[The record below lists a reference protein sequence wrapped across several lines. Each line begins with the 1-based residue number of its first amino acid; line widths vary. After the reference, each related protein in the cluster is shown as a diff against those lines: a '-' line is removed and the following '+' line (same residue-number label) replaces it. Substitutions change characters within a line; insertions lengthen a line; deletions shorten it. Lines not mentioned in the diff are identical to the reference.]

1 MDNLDT
7 IELLID
13 EENDKPGVF
22 AISLVDA
29 PAIESN
35 FVALNSHKVEM
46 KVVDEEKRIVLGLA
60 LIPDKKIY
68 RNNKGYEYNIT
79 FSKDTVRKASE
90 LYLANLRA
98 NNTTVDHKMLVDG
111 VSLSESWIVE
121 DTNKDKTALYG
132 IEAPIGAW
140 AVSMKV
146 NNNDVWNDVKEGKY
160 LGFSIEGIFDEKM
173 KVEDKYKQAWD
184 TIKSIIDGK

>member
-121 DTNKDKTALYG
+121 DPNKDKTALYG

-160 LGFSIEGIFDEKM
+160 LGFSIEGIFDEKI

>member
-121 DTNKDKTALYG
+121 DPNKDKTSLYG

>member
-1 MDNLDT
+1 MLDT

-35 FVALNSHKVEM
+35 FVALNKHRVDLKI
-46 KVVDEEKRIVLGLA
+46 VDEEKRIVLGLA
-60 LIPDKKIY
+60 LIPEKKIF
-68 RNNKGYEYNIT
+68 RKNGDYEYNIT
-79 FSKDTVRKASE
+79 FSKETVRKASE
-90 LYLANLRA
+90 LYLANLRS

-121 DTNKDKTALYG
+121 NPKMDKTTLYG
-132 IEAPIGAW
+132 IEAVEGSW
-140 AVSMKV
+140 AIAMKV
-146 NNNDVWNDVKEGKY
+146 NNDGVWADVKDGRY

-173 KVEDKYKQAWD
+173 PEKDKYQKALEEISKILD
-184 TIKSIIDGK
+184 

>member
-1 MDNLDT
+1 MEDLDT

-13 EENDKPGVF
+13 EENDKVGVF
-22 AISLVDA
+22 AISLVEA

-35 FVALNSHKVEM
+35 FVALNKHKVEL
-46 KVVDEEKRIVLGLA
+46 KVIDEDKRIVLGLA

-68 RNNKGYEYNIT
+68 RNHNGYEYNIT
-79 FSKDTVRKASE
+79 FSPQTIRKASE
-90 LYLANLRA
+90 LYLSNLRP

-121 DTNKDKTALYG
+121 DLEKDKTALYG
-132 IEAPIGAW
+132 INATIGSW
-140 AVSMKV
+140 AIAMKV
-146 NNNDVWNDVKEGKY
+146 NNDAVWNKVKAGEY

-173 KVEDKYKQAWD
+173 KVEDRYKNAWEA
-184 TIKSIIDGK
+184 IQSILAD

>member
-90 LYLANLRA
+90 LYLSNLRP
-98 NNTTVDHKMLVDG
+98 NNTTVDHQMLVDG
-111 VSLSESWIVE
+111 VSLSETWIVE
-121 DTNKDKTALYG
+121 DIEKDKTSLYG
-132 IEAPIGAW
+132 IDAPIGSW
-140 AVSMKV
+140 AIAMKV
-146 NNNDVWNDVKEGKY
+146 NNDAVWNKVKAGEY
-160 LGFSIEGIFDEKM
+160 LGFSIEGVFDEKM
-173 KVEDKYKQAWD
+173 KVEDRYKNAWE
-184 TIKSIIDGK
+184 SIQSILAD

>member
-121 DTNKDKTALYG
+121 DPNKDKTALYG

-146 NNNDVWNDVKEGKY
+146 NNNDVWNDVKQGKY
-160 LGFSIEGIFDEKM
+160 LGFSIEGIFDEKI

>member
-121 DTNKDKTALYG
+121 DPNKDKTALYG

-160 LGFSIEGIFDEKM
+160 LGFSIEGIFDEKV